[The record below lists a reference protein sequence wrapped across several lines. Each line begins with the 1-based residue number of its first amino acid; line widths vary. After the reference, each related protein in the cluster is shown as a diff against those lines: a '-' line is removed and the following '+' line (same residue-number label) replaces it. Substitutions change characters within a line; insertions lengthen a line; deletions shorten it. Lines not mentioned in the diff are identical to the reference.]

1 MLATRALRRV
11 GTARAFSTT
20 TSTTA
25 RAAAAR
31 AALARASTPAHR
43 AGAREWTAA
52 ADAARARATRWK
64 ARAAATTAPV
74 RARLALAAPRL
85 RLRELLAAA
94 ARCPLAARRPRR
106 LARLK
111 AAAAAH
117 TAAVKERAR
126 RAAALAVHVRARA
139 PATRGQLAGA
149 WRTYGWTAVGTHF
162 AVYGTTLAGLTAAVD
177 VGLLGG
183 GRARARRWRLSAR
196 AFAPVVNARAVVEG
210 GLRSSPTAGA
220 FAVAWVLAKF
230 TEIPRLAV
238 TLALTPHGVGGC
250 ARTVRRH
257 GWRCGRRARA
267 RAVTAETKRR
277 QGAPVVQRAAA
288 TSVVPVRFR
297 SGAQG
302 SARRPPRAGEAHGA
316 EERVDLARRQPARRR
331 RAGRPR
337 ASGPSRTRWS
347 AVTFK
352 SARAASRRIW
362 RLRPSAMVTSSVACV
377 VVG

>member
-31 AALARASTPAHR
+31 AALAASTRHV
-43 AGAREWTAA
+43 GARWTAA
-52 ADAARARATRWK
+52 AAPRARWRDAMK

-85 RLRELLAAA
+85 RLRELLAP
-94 ARCPLAARRPRR
+94 RLRLLAARRPRR

-126 RAAALAVHVRARA
+126 RAAALAVAFRARRA
-139 PATRGQLAGA
+139 GYAGQLAGA

-183 GRARARRWRLSAR
+183 GRARDEAVAKLSALV
-196 AFAPVVNARAVVEG
+196 APVAPRALVD

-238 TLALTPHGVGGC
+238 TLALTPRV
-250 ARTVRRH
+250 
-257 GWRCGRRARA
+257 
-267 RAVTAETKRR
+267 
-277 QGAPVVQRAAA
+277 AAMR
-288 TSVVPVRFR
+288 SVVR
-297 SGAQG
+297 
-302 SARRPPRAGEAHGA
+302 
-316 EERVDLARRQPARRR
+316 LA
-331 RAGRPR
+331 
-337 ASGPSRTRWS
+337 
-347 AVTFK
+347 
-352 SARAASRRIW
+352 
-362 RLRPSAMVTSSVACV
+362 LRGV
-377 VVG
+377 VS